1 MLRVCPGLSMMQR
14 WKIHAHTL
22 STKLLETM
30 TLTTIN
36 TRIRRLIPMI
46 PRIYLSSV
54 LLVLLL
60 IVPGCII
67 EENDPTVDVRTVE
80 FLFSIDDAI
89 INGDVA
95 SVQFT
100 VPAITPDVV
109 DFGGLLV
116 YFREQ
121 GTWTAMP
128 FTFGVESPEL
138 PAVDYTI
145 TLGYGYDDGFI
156 EVFYEA
162 STEEAPLFAQP
173 DRLIKVVILDDLAFR
188 RVVSMDSNSY
198 ERIKAEFQLEE

>member
-1 MLRVCPGLSMMQR
+1 
-14 WKIHAHTL
+14 
-22 STKLLETM
+22 
-30 TLTTIN
+30 
-36 TRIRRLIPMI
+36 MI